1 MKSIKI
7 IALVFA
13 AGVLVFSGCG
23 KTSSQT
29 GDNSSQTQNNA
40 PTKGNKQTAKYAKAP
55 KRVEPKLV
63 KITLPVG
70 TQFSVALSETL
81 QTNKNVSGYQFSG
94 TLNQPIEN
102 ENRVVIPEG
111 AEVSLVITKLVKG
124 GTMKTPP
131 EIAFTITE
139 VTLPSGKNYEV
150 EADTFYEKGRSH
162 TGRQVGMIGGGAA
175 AGAIV
180 GGIIG
185 KGKGAVIGAAAGA
198 AAGTGAAAAT
208 GRQNLVYPAGLTFTF
223 HLQNPLTI
231 SMTEQE
237 LASTGSKGK

>member
-1 MKSIKI
+1 MKNIKI
-7 IALVFA
+7 SALVLS
-13 AGVLVFSGCG
+13 AGFLVFSGCG

-29 GDNSSQTQNNA
+29 GDNTSQAQNNA
-40 PTKGNKQTAKYAKAP
+40 PTVGNKQTAKYVKAP
-55 KRVEPKLV
+55 KKAEPKLV
-63 KITLPVG
+63 KITLPEG

-81 QTNKNVSGYQFSG
+81 QTNKNVSGYEFNG
-94 TLNQPIEN
+94 TLNQPVEN
-102 ENRVVIPEG
+102 ENKVLIPEG
-111 AEVSLVITKLVKG
+111 AEVSLVITKLIKG
-124 GTMKTPP
+124 GTLKTPP
-131 EIAFTITE
+131 EIAFTVTN

-150 EADTFYEKGRSH
+150 EADTFYQKGRSH
-162 TGRQVGMIGGGAA
+162 TGREVGMIGGGAA

-208 GRQNLVYPAGLTFTF
+208 GRQNLVYPAGLTMIF

-231 SMTEQE
+231 SVTEQE
-237 LASTGSKGK
+237 LASTGSKAK